1 MAMLGNSNQIIACG
15 ELDKK
20 GVRDLLYNS
29 DCLVLASRNEAQPL
43 VLLEAMCTGIPVIS
57 TDCIPQSIKKL
68 SGCTVTEI
76 DDVAQLSEAMLK
88 RCSDDNISSKM
99 ISSEVV
105 NMVSQEAV
113 GLKLEQVFKNIIS
126 SHG

>member
-1 MAMLGNSNQIIACG
+1 MT
-15 ELDKK
+15 K
-20 GVRDLLYNS
+20 
-29 DCLVLASRNEAQPL
+29 
-43 VLLEAMCTGIPVIS
+43 
-57 TDCIPQSIKKL
+57 
-68 SGCTVTEI
+68 I
-76 DDVAQLSEAMLK
+76 DDAVQLSEAMLK